1 MPPILL
7 HLLPASIYLGLAAA
21 WRLTGGQTNRLQRNL
36 AQWGLLLA
44 VVMHGFTLVG
54 DLDGTGEPRF
64 GFSVALSMTLWL
76 AMAFYWLES
85 FFTPIQGL
93 QALAMPVAA
102 VAALLPLLFP
112 GHHELPDLGS
122 MAFRIH
128 FIVAMLAYSLLTLA
142 ALHALMMVA
151 AERQL
156 HSARLTRALAALP
169 PLLVLENLLF
179 RLVGCG
185 FVLLTLT
192 VGSGVFFSEALFGKP
207 MPLNHKTVFAIA
219 AWIVFGTLLLGRV
232 VWGWRGKR
240 ALRLTLVGF
249 VCLLFAYVGTRFVLE
264 VLLGRPG

>member
-1 MPPILL
+1 MLTILL

-21 WRLTGGQTNRLQRNL
+21 WRLTGGQTSALQRNL
-36 AQWGLLLA
+36 AQWGLLIA
-44 VVMHGFTLVG
+44 VVLHGYTLVG

-102 VAALLPLLFP
+102 VATLLPAVFP
-112 GHHELPDLGS
+112 GQHALPDMGS
-122 MAFRIH
+122 TAFRVH

-156 HSARLTRALAALP
+156 HSARLTRALSALP

-185 FVLLTLT
+185 FALLTLT
-192 VGSGVFFSEALFGKP
+192 VGSGIFFSEALFGKP
-207 MPLNHKTVFAIA
+207 LTFNHKTVFGIA
-219 AWIVFGTLLLGRV
+219 AWFVFGTLLLGRAA
-232 VWGWRGKR
+232 WGWRGRR
-240 ALRLTLVGF
+240 ALRLTLIGF
-249 VCLLFAYVGTRFVLE
+249 VCLLLAYVGTRFVLE
-264 VLLGRPG
+264 VILGRPG